1 MLFILI
7 GKPPA
12 PNSKLKKLLKRKTY
26 INNFKNNTMAQVLL
40 DFNNLNSKAMNR
52 KTSIRHSQ
60 SYHQEGIG
68 TVTILLAIATVS
80 IIFFSIYNAF

>member
-1 MLFILI
+1 
-7 GKPPA
+7 
-12 PNSKLKKLLKRKTY
+12 
-26 INNFKNNTMAQVLL
+26 MATTLL

-52 KTSIRHSQ
+52 KTSIRHGHH
-60 SYHQEGIG
+60 YHQDGIG

>member
-1 MLFILI
+1 
-7 GKPPA
+7 
-12 PNSKLKKLLKRKTY
+12 
-26 INNFKNNTMAQVLL
+26 MATTLL

-52 KTSIRHSQ
+52 KTSSRNGQH
-60 SYHQEGIG
+60 YHQDGIG

>member
-1 MLFILI
+1 
-7 GKPPA
+7 
-12 PNSKLKKLLKRKTY
+12 
-26 INNFKNNTMAQVLL
+26 MATILL

-52 KTSIRHSQ
+52 KTSIRHGHN
-60 SYHQEGIG
+60 YHQDGIG